1 MAPNSGYYG
10 TPFPGGWSALKG
22 APIPGGWSALMG
34 EDFLNSKIQE
44 ILGNGNKLTENIGQT
59 SNRDPLMT
67 ETVVPGGLTQKQ
79 LIEQL
84 ESFKA
89 LDALA
94 KREELGYPTPSAPVQ
109 GVTSTDI
116 PAQTGMRPDP
126 RIVGREEMVAEN
138 IKRALGR
145 NRMMMAPVVPG
156 SLNQEQFMKELK
168 EIQALTTPAP
178 APTAAEDTG
187 SISDVLGAPQRVY
200 DPEQGRF
207 VPKWDL
213 SKIDPRY
220 GLQSYEAIQSYLER
234 MENQPQVAP
243 QQVAAAAARQA
254 PVSPVA
260 ARPSSPTPGGLP
272 VSSQTGRGGGSVGRR
287 VRPSTEST
295 QATIERGRQTLL
307 EQQRRNQQSGRFY
320 DPMNLWTYSIWNP
333 RNPLYRA
340 IEEKLSGR

>member
-156 SLNQEQFMKELK
+156 ALNQEQFMKELR

-178 APTAAEDTG
+178 APAAAEDTG
-187 SISDVLGAPQRVY
+187 SISDILGAPQRVY

-260 ARPSSPTPGGLP
+260 ARPSSPAPSARPARPAPGARVGGVVGKLLRNYPAPRQLTPQQKAELE
-272 VSSQTGRGGGSVGRR
+272 RR
-287 VRPSTEST
+287 ARE
-295 QATIERGRQTLL
+295 
-307 EQQRRNQQSGRFY
+307 
-320 DPMNLWTYSIWNP
+320 
-333 RNPLYRA
+333 
-340 IEEKLSGR
+340 LSRS

>member
-1 MAPNSGYYG
+1 
-10 TPFPGGWSALKG
+10 
-22 APIPGGWSALMG
+22 
-34 EDFLNSKIQE
+34 
-44 ILGNGNKLTENIGQT
+44 
-59 SNRDPLMT
+59 
-67 ETVVPGGLTQKQ
+67 
-79 LIEQL
+79 
-84 ESFKA
+84 
-89 LDALA
+89 
-94 KREELGYPTPSAPVQ
+94 
-109 GVTSTDI
+109 
-116 PAQTGMRPDP
+116 MRPDP

-156 SLNQEQFMKELK
+156 ALNQEQFMKELR

-178 APTAAEDTG
+178 APAAAEDTG
-187 SISDVLGAPQRVY
+187 SISDILGAPQRVY

-260 ARPSSPTPGGLP
+260 ARPSSPAPSARPARPAPGARVGGVVGKLLRNYPAPRQLTPQQKAELE
-272 VSSQTGRGGGSVGRR
+272 RR
-287 VRPSTEST
+287 ARE
-295 QATIERGRQTLL
+295 
-307 EQQRRNQQSGRFY
+307 
-320 DPMNLWTYSIWNP
+320 
-333 RNPLYRA
+333 
-340 IEEKLSGR
+340 LSRS

>member
-1 MAPNSGYYG
+1 MAPNSGYSWTQYADDQPVL
-10 TPFPGGWSALKG
+10 TVQ
-22 APIPGGWSALMG
+22 
-34 EDFLNSKIQE
+34 DFLDRKIQE
-44 ILGNGNKLTENIGQT
+44 VT
-59 SNRDPLMT
+59 
-67 ETVVPGGLTQKQ
+67 GGPN
-79 LIEQL
+79 
-84 ESFKA
+84 A
-89 LDALA
+89 
-94 KREELGYPTPSAPVQ
+94 ELGYPTPSAPVQ

-138 IKRALGR
+138 IRRALGR

-187 SISDVLGAPQRVY
+187 SISDILGAPQRVY

-260 ARPSSPTPGGLP
+260 ARPSSPTPDAATETP
-272 VSSQTGRGGGSVGRR
+272 RSTSTVRRSVGRVAGDQIPLGTEAKLNGQTVYR
-287 VRPSTEST
+287 GEGRWLKPSEFRQLEEDRFMRALGGGIQKVVKNAWET
-295 QATIERGRQTLL
+295 Q
-307 EQQRRNQQSGRFY
+307 
-320 DPMNLWTYSIWNP
+320 
-333 RNPLYRA
+333 PLNVLF
-340 IEEKLSGR
+340 KGLTK